1 MCLVVSRRSRRSRS
15 GSGDDRSAGGLGQG
29 PGLPMLV
36 WRSSEGASEVMVGG
50 GEGGGGGL
58 ADRKQCCCVT
68 EQDACL
74 GRVKGQRVE

>member
-1 MCLVVSRRSRRSRS
+1 
-15 GSGDDRSAGGLGQG
+15 
-29 PGLPMLV
+29 MLV